1 MREAGFTTAREPS
14 MANKVD
20 LHTHTYYSDG
30 MLSPRELVMRADEV
44 GLSHLSITDHDSID
58 GLDEATHAASEF
70 GIEIIPGVELSATL
84 GSKDIHILGYLFDPT
99 NQALRKTLDL
109 FRRER
114 FGRAARIVKKLNML
128 DMPLSLDSVLE
139 RAGHGAIGRPH
150 IASALV
156 EEGLTRSYGEAFE
169 AYIGDSG
176 PAFEPKYRIAPEDA
190 VEIIANAGGI
200 SILAH
205 PGWYISEDELVML
218 IRAGLDGIETVH
230 PAHDA
235 DRQRFYRGIVSEYFL
250 LESGGSDFHGG
261 KRNDY
266 SNFGTYTVTQ
276 DVVQAMKRRLFIQ

>member
-1 MREAGFTTAREPS
+1 

-20 LHTHTYYSDG
+20 LHTHTHYSDG
-30 MLSPRELVMRADEV
+30 SLSPRELILRASEV
-44 GLSHLSITDHDSID
+44 GISHLSITDHDSID
-58 GLDEATHAASEF
+58 GLEEAVHAGREC
-70 GIEIIPGVELSATL
+70 GIEIVPGVELSATL
-84 GSKDIHILGYLFDPT
+84 GSKDVHILGYLFDP
-99 NQALRKTLDL
+99 NNSALRKTLDL

-114 FGRAARIVKKLNML
+114 FGRAARIVKKLNQL
-128 DMPLSLDSVLE
+128 NMPLSFESVLE

-150 IASALV
+150 IATALV
-156 EEGLTRSYGEAFE
+156 EEGLTQTYSEAFDSF
-169 AYIGDSG
+169 IGDGG

-190 VEIIANAGGI
+190 VEIIASAGGL

-205 PGWYISEDELVML
+205 PGWYITEDELVVL

-230 PAHDA
+230 PAHDK
-235 DRQRFYRGIVSEYFL
+235 DRQRYYRGIASAYFL

-266 SNFGTYTVTQ
+266 INFGTYTVGQ